1 MSKNFKKMTRV
12 MSWFMTLAIA
22 MAFALPVNAIEFFST
37 PLRYQWI
44 SQSGTLSAD
53 GTAHEYNVQAGDT
66 VSMSL
71 TIQNRSVDAAAK
83 VMYGVPPGGTLLPE
97 VAPYRG
103 AHELRIGVKND
114 EILSWIDSSSFYENP
129 DGDNNRF
136 AVYDGVDA
144 NYGENLTFTWDLKI
158 ADSATDGVYDLYTG
172 LVREFD
178 AWARQVNASGALLG
192 SGDIFWRFN
201 IGDTAY
207 VPPVQTG
214 ALTVNALSTTPPP
227 DLVPKGGNAN
237 FTKFSLTAATGTTVK
252 ITKLWVTRDGL
263 STDDEVENVKILDA
277 DLIQHGGTAGGFNS
291 NHKAQIYFSPA
302 LEITGTMDFYIRA
315 GFDSTNGDVTHTAR
329 LGVADNADIVS
340 DATSVAG
347 APVWGNYMTVID
359 VTIGSLTLKEDGSIT
374 DSTPDVGDTDVIV
387 NAFKLVNDSS
397 TENIVVE
404 QITVNKAGS
413 AEANDTVNIELW
425 DVTNNVSIGEVAN
438 WNASS
443 KAVFP
448 VNITINKGKTIRY
461 RIQLDI
467 VDGSSL
473 TVNADLV
480 DGSDVLI
487 FAKGL
492 SYGYYI
498 TPACVSTGGADWSL
512 DSGTGGTNNK
522 GQGDK
527 SQTINAGTI
536 TISKSASTPATGNIA
551 VASDVKLATFDFDI
565 RGEEMQFTA
574 VDIDFKL
581 SDAGGSTAITYADL
595 TNAVLLDAAGNI
607 LAGPVDG
614 EAVVSDN
621 GAYDEGT
628 FDFNDTFT
636 LSPGV
641 QEVSVTTDLGTDFE
655 ASDTIQV
662 TIAVAAD
669 VTAKGLQTG
678 NSVVPTVTGATGNE
692 QTIKAGAVVM
702 RTLASPP
709 SGNVIKG
716 ATDLTWA
723 TFSLDASA
731 SGEDVL
737 VSSITVGDDVGAS
750 ANMAN
755 LDNAELWADLDS
767 DGSFETKISKTEQ
780 PDGAVG
786 VDDTHAFTLTES
798 IRIAKGSF
806 IKFIFMADLAT
817 AADADATS
825 THAFTLDA
833 NTVAGVCITA
843 TGADTGSDITETDD
857 NASGGILTVA
867 AVGSVSLA
875 LDGSTPSKSIM
886 LSNTSGNVLAKYK
899 LTALDE
905 AFIVDKVTL
914 LLADWGT
921 SLSQWDSI
929 SKLTIEYPKEDGTT
943 GIKHV
948 SPSTTSALF
957 DNIAMYIPKNDSAI
971 LTVKADFFEIA
982 TQSADFGDQIKI
994 SFDADSTGFNSVGQ
1008 DSGTADTDCG
1018 DDTLAKT
1025 HVLYKT
1031 LVTVTADNAGLSS
1044 VLVPGSTTTLYQF
1057 KVTADS
1063 AGPAALKRLTF
1074 QVNLADNGTTASTV
1088 DLGGFLIS
1096 RDGSD
1101 LTASDALIA
1110 GVSGTT
1116 DNTSDVARATMEGK
1130 GTNDIESDADGQ
1142 VTTWVNVMFGNTPTA
1157 DNEETIAAGDTTVW
1171 KFRGTFGAGFSASD
1185 DDSVTVEL
1193 LGDTTLP
1200 TDGAYYLFDND
1211 ATAAEDAI
1219 CLQDEAGVSDVT
1231 DTEFIWSDISGYDYT
1246 SNFMIHSASYSNN
1259 SADETSSGDW
1269 ANGAYIKNFPL
1280 GTHSLIA

>member
-1 MSKNFKKMTRV
+1 MSRNFKKMTRV
-12 MSWFMTLAIA
+12 VSWFMTLAVA
-22 MAFALPVNAIEFFST
+22 MAFALPVDAIEFFST
-37 PLRYQWI
+37 PLRYQWV

-53 GTAHEYNVQAGDT
+53 GTAHEYNVQPGDT

-71 TIQNRSVDAAAK
+71 TIKNRSIDAAAK

-97 VAPYRG
+97 EAPYRG
-103 AHELRIGVKND
+103 AHELRVGVKND
-114 EILSWIDSSSFYENP
+114 EILSWIDSSSFYINP

-158 ADSATDGVYDLYTG
+158 AASTTDGVYDLYTG

-201 IGDTAY
+201 VGDVST
-207 VPPVQTG
+207 PSITG
-214 ALTVNALSTTPPP
+214 ALNVNALSTTPAA
-227 DLVPKGGNAN
+227 DIVPQSGNAN
-237 FTKFSLTAATGTTVK
+237 FTKFSLTAAAGTTVK

-277 DLIQHGGTAGGFNS
+277 NLVQHGGTAGGFNS

-302 LEITGTMDFYIRA
+302 LEITGTMDFYVRA
-315 GFDSTNGDVTHTAR
+315 GFASGASVTHTVR
-329 LGVADNADIVS
+329 LGVKENADIVS

-359 VTIGSLTLKEDGSIT
+359 VTIGSLTLKEDGSMT
-374 DSTPDVGDTDVIV
+374 DSTPDVGDTNVIV
-387 NAFKLVNDSS
+387 NTFKLINDSS
-397 TENIVVE
+397 TENIVIE

-425 DVTNNVSIGEVAN
+425 DVTNNVSIGEMAN
-438 WNASS
+438 WNSSS

-467 VDGSSL
+467 VDGSGL
-473 TVNADLV
+473 TANVDLS

-492 SYGYYI
+492 VYGYYI
-498 TPACVSTGGADWSL
+498 TPACTDSDWTA

-527 SQTINAGTI
+527 NQTINAGTI

-551 VASDVKLATFDFDI
+551 VASDVKLAVFDFDI

-574 VDIDFKL
+574 VDVDIKMA
-581 SDAGGSTAITYADL
+581 DANGSTAITFADL

-614 EAVVSDN
+614 ESVVTDD

-655 ASDTIQV
+655 ADDTIQV

-678 NSVVPTVTGATGNE
+678 NSITPTVTGATGNE

-709 SGNVIKG
+709 GGNVIKG

-767 DGSFETKISKTEQ
+767 DGSFETKISETEQ

-798 IRIAKGSF
+798 VRIVKGSF

-833 NTVAGVCITA
+833 GTVAGVCITA

-857 NASGGILTVA
+857 DASGGILVVA
-867 AVGSVSLA
+867 AVGSVTVA

-886 LSNTSGNVLAKYK
+886 LGNTSDNVLAKFK

-905 AFIVDKVTL
+905 AFIMDKATI
-914 LLADWGT
+914 LLADWGS

-948 SPSTTSALF
+948 SPSTVSALF

-971 LTVKADFFEIA
+971 LTVKADFFQIA
-982 TQSADFGDQIKI
+982 TQSADFGDQIEI
-994 SFDADSTGFNSVGQ
+994 GFDADSTGYNSVGQ
-1008 DSGTADTDCG
+1008 DSGTASTDCG
-1018 DDTLAKT
+1018 DDTTAKT
-1025 HVLYKT
+1025 HVLHKT
-1031 LVTVTADNAGLSS
+1031 LLTVTPDYNGLSG

-1057 KVTADS
+1057 KITADS

-1088 DLGGFLIS
+1088 DLGGFTIVK
-1096 RDGSD
+1096 DGTD
-1101 LTASDALIA
+1101 LTASDASIA
-1110 GVSGTT
+1110 GISGTA
-1116 DNTSDVARATMEGK
+1116 DNTSDVARTTMEGK

-1157 DNEETIAAGDTTVW
+1157 DTEETIAAGDTTVW

-1185 DDSVTVEL
+1185 DDSVTIEL

-1200 TDGAYYLFDND
+1200 TDGAFYLFDND
-1211 ATAAEDAI
+1211 VTAAQDAI
-1219 CLQDEAGVSDVT
+1219 CLQDEAGVSDVA

-1246 SNFMIHSASYSNN
+1246 SNFIIHSASYSNN
-1259 SADETSSGDW
+1259 SATETSSGDW